1 MSLNGKNKTIYK
13 MNNSNQKFLAICLL
27 LLFLTLIATCDNE
40 ESENVYVNLNEI
52 FTLKFGECVTV
63 KPDNFDI
70 GYCEV
75 ISDSRCPTNLMC
87 FWEGVA
93 EIKVWICEPGQAANL
108 IKLPIYGYVA
118 LEDTMK
124 HVTVDTL
131 GYRFSLLQLDPYP
144 YEHEERDYSEY
155 EATIFI
161 SNIN

>member
-1 MSLNGKNKTIYK
+1 MTIYK

-27 LLFLTLIATCDNE
+27 LLFLTLIAACDNE
-40 ESENVYVNLNEI
+40 ESETIFVNINEI
-52 FTLKFGECVTV
+52 FTIKHGESITV
-63 KPDNFDI
+63 KPDNFNI
-70 GYCEV
+70 GFCEV
-75 ISDSRCPTNLMC
+75 ISDSRCPTNLRC

-93 EIKVWICEPGQAANL
+93 EIKVWICEPGQATNF
-108 IKLPIYGYVA
+108 IELPLYGYVD
-118 LEDTMK
+118 LEDTMN

-131 GYRFSLLQLDPYP
+131 GYRLSLLQLDPYP

>member
-1 MSLNGKNKTIYK
+1 MNIYK
-13 MNNSNQKFLAICLL
+13 MNNSNQTFLAICLL
-27 LLFLTLIATCDNE
+27 LLFLTLIAACDNE
-40 ESENVYVNLNEI
+40 EPENVYVNINEI
-52 FTLKFGECVTV
+52 FTLKCGESVTV

-70 GYCEV
+70 GFCEV
-75 ISDSRCPTNLMC
+75 ISDSRCPTNLQC

-93 EIKVWICEPGQAANL
+93 GIKVWICESGQAANF

-118 LEDTMK
+118 LEDTMN

-131 GYRFSLLQLDPYP
+131 GYRLSLLQLDPYP